1 MKVLRLDLA
10 AYGPFT
16 DATIDLSGG
25 DHGLHIVYGPN
36 EAGKTTALRALRHL
50 LYGIPERSPDAFR
63 HPFPKLRIGGALRA
77 ADGRTLDVVRRKGRA
92 GTLRRAADESV
103 VPDAELQ
110 RFLNG
115 VDAGFFATMFGI
127 GYEDLVA
134 GGTEVVRGGGDL
146 GRLLFAAGSGSAPL
160 GRVLDQLNAEADA
173 LFRPAGQKQRINAAV
188 AELKQRRAELAAVQ
202 LMGAEWA
209 RHDRELSAAL
219 AAKAATEGDLQ
230 SAQRRLSRLKRIA
243 EAHPVMAAR
252 RETLKALQP
261 VADAVLLP
269 EGFADRR
276 GPAFTRLQV
285 AESERD
291 QARSA
296 LANLRAAL
304 TELGEPEPVL
314 GYAERVED
322 AYQDLGSQ
330 RKAARDRIGLETRRS
345 ALRSEARQILRS
357 LREDLT
363 LEESERLR
371 IRRTEAVRINE
382 LGAEYERIVGRIES
396 SRSRAPDLER
406 QAGRVAAALDAAP
419 APRPVG
425 ELRQR
430 VAAAEPALAV
440 ERQLPTAR
448 AEAETQLDGCADA
461 VAKLGLAVPELR
473 ELARLPVPA
482 DETVQVFQ
490 DRFDRLEHRSAAAAE
505 EARRVE
511 ERLGEIERRLE
522 ESRLQQEVPT
532 EADLQAARRARDDGW
547 REIRARLQGAP
558 ADPAQA
564 GALAEGFEAALR
576 SADALSDRLR
586 READRVAEKARLLAD
601 RSGLHPRRAALRE
614 ELAAVQAELRAT
626 AAEWG
631 ARWQDVPV
639 RPGSPREMRRW
650 LAQFSLVLAQ
660 AAHALERRS
669 RCAHMEAEVAAAR
682 RAVGEGLAALGEAP
696 EAGEALSELVRRA
709 REIVA
714 SEDEAARGR
723 DELERE
729 RARLRVE
736 IAAAEARR
744 QSDESDFRRWQKDW
758 AQAVKP
764 LGLGAEARPAEAG
777 AVIEELKR
785 LFDHLK
791 DAEVLQQRLDG
802 IERDAEAFGR
812 NVSLLAAEVARD
824 LDRTSAEQAALE
836 LQRRLTAARE
846 AQSRRAALGRQ
857 IEEAEERLRNTMA
870 AIAEA
875 HAALNAMCAEAGCT
889 TVAGLPLAERRSDDR
904 RLLEARLGRETERL
918 LQLGGGSAVEDFVR
932 EASAV
937 DPDGIGGEIGR
948 LQDEIR
954 ELTIR
959 KSELDQQIGS
969 ERAELNRMDGSDRAA
984 RIAED
989 IQAILGGMGRDV
1001 EHYARIR
1008 IASRVL
1014 TTAIERFRERSQ
1026 GPILG
1031 RASALFRQLTCG
1043 SFDRLRA
1050 ELGADGQ
1057 PVIAGVR
1064 PGGGEAVA
1072 VDGMSDGTADQLFL
1086 ALRLAG
1092 LEHYLDAN
1100 EAMPFVVDDIL
1111 ITFDDERAAAALQ
1124 ALSALSARTQ
1134 VIFFTHHR
1142 HLLELAAGVLDPA
1155 AVFAHSLPPAA
1166 APPGQR
1172 PLRM

>member
-1 MKVLRLDLA
+1 M
-10 AYGPFT
+10 
-16 DATIDLSGG
+16 
-25 DHGLHIVYGPN
+25 
-36 EAGKTTALRALRHL
+36 
-50 LYGIPERSPDAFR
+50 
-63 HPFPKLRIGGALRA
+63 
-77 ADGRTLDVVRRKGRA
+77 
-92 GTLRRAADESV
+92 
-103 VPDAELQ
+103 
-110 RFLNG
+110 
-115 VDAGFFATMFGI
+115 
-127 GYEDLVA
+127 
-134 GGTEVVRGGGDL
+134 
-146 GRLLFAAGSGSAPL
+146 
-160 GRVLDQLNAEADA
+160 
-173 LFRPAGQKQRINAAV
+173 
-188 AELKQRRAELAAVQ
+188 
-202 LMGAEWA
+202 
-209 RHDRELSAAL
+209 
-219 AAKAATEGDLQ
+219 
-230 SAQRRLSRLKRIA
+230 
-243 EAHPVMAAR
+243 
-252 RETLKALQP
+252 
-261 VADAVLLP
+261 
-269 EGFADRR
+269 
-276 GPAFTRLQV
+276 
-285 AESERD
+285 
-291 QARSA
+291 
-296 LANLRAAL
+296 
-304 TELGEPEPVL
+304 
-314 GYAERVED
+314 
-322 AYQDLGSQ
+322 
-330 RKAARDRIGLETRRS
+330 
-345 ALRSEARQILRS
+345 
-357 LREDLT
+357 
-363 LEESERLR
+363 
-371 IRRTEAVRINE
+371 
-382 LGAEYERIVGRIES
+382 
-396 SRSRAPDLER
+396 
-406 QAGRVAAALDAAP
+406 AAALDAAP

-448 AEAETQLDGCADA
+448 AEAEILLNGCADA
-461 VAKLGLAVPELR
+461 VAQLGLAVPELR

-511 ERLGEIERRLE
+511 ERLAEIERRLE
-522 ESRLQQEVPT
+522 ESRLEQEVPT

-564 GALAEGFEAALR
+564 VALAEGFETALR

-631 ARWQDVPV
+631 ARWRDVPV

-650 LAQFSLVLAQ
+650 LAQFALVLAQ

-682 RAVGEGLAALGEAP
+682 RTVGEGLAALGEP
-696 EAGEALSELVRRA
+696 VEAGEALSELVRRA
-709 REIVA
+709 RELVA

-744 QSDESDFRRWQKDW
+744 QSDESDFRRWQTDW
-758 AQAVKP
+758 ALAVKP

-785 LFDHLK
+785 LFDHLRE
-791 DAEVLQQRLDG
+791 AEVLQQRLDG

-812 NVSLLAAEVARD
+812 NVSLLAAEVAPD
-824 LDRTSAEQAALE
+824 LSRTPAEQAALE

-857 IEEAEERLRNTMA
+857 IEEAEERLRNTLA
-870 AIAEA
+870 TIAEA
-875 HAALNAMCAEAGCT
+875 HAALTAMCAEAGCT
-889 TVAGLPLAERRSDDR
+889 TVAELSLAERRSDDR

-918 LQLGGGSAVEDFVR
+918 LQLGGGAAVEDFVR

-954 ELTIR
+954 ELTTR

-989 IQAILGGMGRDV
+989 IQSILGAMGRDV

-1026 GPILG
+1026 GPILR

-1043 SFDRLRA
+1043 SFDSLRA

-1142 HLLELAAGVLDPA
+1142 HLLELAAGVLDP
-1155 AVFAHSLPPAA
+1155 VGRLRPQPPAGGGPARAA
-1166 APPGQR
+1166 APQNVTPGTSSR
-1172 PLRM
+1172 NRKKAASPMAMVASRLRVQAPAAVATSAATR